1 MVERGTKSNAAL
13 NLTDF
18 RLVDYRI
25 KSIKA
30 ESFAEPADDGSRG
43 GTSHSRLESIG
54 NVIPEKNDP
63 GEYAAVQFTYSLDGF
78 GKGSG
83 DKKPHFSI
91 SVCAEFLFEAESS
104 GWIEDEQLAG
114 FMQYAALQ
122 AYPVFVPKVRSIAH
136 EMGYVG
142 VDPALGLRVSNLP
155 QRVKRSPEKMAEKKP
170 QSKRRVAPAKE

>member
-1 MVERGTKSNAAL
+1 MVERGTKSTEAL

-25 KSIKA
+25 KNIRA
-30 ESFAEPADDGSRG
+30 ESFAEPADDSSSG
-43 GTSHSRLESIG
+43 GTSRSKLESIG
-54 NVIPEKNDP
+54 TIIPEEKAP
-63 GEYAAVQFTYSLDGF
+63 GEYAAVEFTYSLDGF
-78 GKGSG
+78 GEGNG
-83 DKKPHFSI
+83 DKEPHFSI

-104 GWIEDEQLAG
+104 GWIKEEQLAG

-142 VDPALGLRVSNLP
+142 VDPALGLRVSNVP
-155 QRVKRSPEKMAEKKP
+155 QRVKRTTEKVADKKT
-170 QSKRRVAPAKE
+170 QSKRRATSSKA